1 MTMTSAMNP
10 ETKARL
16 EALKAELAAA
26 ANEPELAAPSALELG
41 VMKAKAA
48 AAVERILVRDAEALD
63 RLADA

>member
-1 MTMTSAMNP
+1 MTMTSARKP

-26 ANEPELAAPSALELG
+26 ANEPLLAAPTELEID